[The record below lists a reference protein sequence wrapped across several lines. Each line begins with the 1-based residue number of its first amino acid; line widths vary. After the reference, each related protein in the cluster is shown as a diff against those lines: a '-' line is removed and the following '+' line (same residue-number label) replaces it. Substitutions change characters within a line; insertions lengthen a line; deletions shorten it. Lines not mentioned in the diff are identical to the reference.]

1 VRAADPVPKQLTS
14 TMSKLP
20 LQHSGHHGM
29 QPWAVRE
36 NYTAYKSKFGPD
48 YKIQP
53 NFHGISLGRAA
64 RFTKTAGFFGA
75 ATGIFALFFFA
86 GVPRVRTD
94 ILEKV
99 PILGSYFHHEIPPE
113 DNPF

>member
-1 VRAADPVPKQLTS
+1 V
-14 TMSKLP
+14 
-20 LQHSGHHGM
+20 
-29 QPWAVRE
+29 E
-36 NYTAYKSKFGPD
+36 NYLKYNWKSSGLTIP
-48 YKIQP
+48 Y
-53 NFHGISLGRAA
+53 S
-64 RFTKTAGFFGA
+64 TKTAGFFGA